1 MARAVALFRTRALML
16 KKIRTDQLRLG
27 MFLHE
32 LCGSWMDH
40 PFWRAKFV
48 LQDADDLRRLRECGI
63 SEVWIDT
70 ALGLDVDG
78 GLSQAEVALQVE
90 EELEVAAVA
99 LPAPAPVAT
108 STRDELA
115 RAALV
120 SDQAKLKVQSLF
132 GEARMG
138 QAIHVEGCLPLVD
151 DIIGS
156 VARNQGA
163 LVSLVRLKAQDEYT
177 YMHSVAVCALMV
189 ALART
194 LKLPDDEVRAAGLA
208 GLLHDMGKARIPLAV
223 LNKPGRL
230 TDDEFRVMRQHPAWG
245 HDLLLTSGDAPAM
258 ALDVCL
264 HHHEKVDGSGY
275 PHALKADQISLHAQM
290 GAVCDVYDA
299 VTSARP
305 YKAPWDPGEAVRQMA
320 QWKGHFNPK
329 VFQAFVKTVGIYPIG
344 TLVKLQSGRLGVVT
358 EQNAES
364 LLTPRVKV
372 FFSTRSMLPV
382 RQEVLDLAER
392 TAADR
397 IVSVEQPEK
406 WNFKGLDDLWID
418 GALPRR

>member
-1 MARAVALFRTRALML
+1 ML

-48 LQDADDLRRLRECGI
+48 LQDAEDLRRLRECGI

-70 ALGLDVDG
+70 ALGLDVEG
-78 GLSQAEVALQVE
+78 GLSHAEVAQQIE

-99 LPAPAPVAT
+99 PMISVPQSPAAVSP
-108 STRDELA
+108 RDEYG
-115 RAALV
+115 RAALICE
-120 SDQAKLKVQSLF
+120 QAKLKMKSLF
-132 GEARMG
+132 GEARLG

-156 VARNQGA
+156 VARNEGA
-163 LVSLVRLKAQDEYT
+163 LASLVRLKTKDEYT
-177 YMHSVAVCALMV
+177 YLHSVAVCTLMV

-194 LKLPDDEVRAAGLA
+194 LKLGEDDVRVAGLA
-208 GLLHDMGKARIPLAV
+208 GLLHDMGKARIPLSV

-230 TDDEFRVMRQHPAWG
+230 TDDEFRVVKQHPVWG
-245 HDLLLTSGDAPAM
+245 HELLIASGGAPSM

-264 HHHEKVDGSGY
+264 HHHEKLDGTGY
-275 PHALKADQISLHAQM
+275 PHALKAEQISLHAQM

-299 VTSARP
+299 VTSVRP
-305 YKAPWDPGEAVRQMA
+305 YKTPWDPGEAVRQMA
-320 QWKGHFNPK
+320 QWKGHFSPA

-358 EQNAES
+358 EQNAQS
-364 LLTPRVKV
+364 LLTPKVKV
-372 FFSTRSMLPV
+372 FFSSKSMLPV
-382 RQEVLDLAER
+382 RPEVLDLGQSA
-392 TAADR
+392 AADR
-397 IVSVEQPEK
+397 IVSVESPEN
-406 WNFKGLDDLWID
+406 WNFKGLEKLWLD
-418 GALPRR
+418 GALPGR